1 MAGGP
6 LSGIL
11 SGLETDRS
19 LEDALELFSEGRTAN
34 RGILC

>member
-6 LSGIL
+6 LSGTL
-11 SGLETDRS
+11 SGLEMDRS
-19 LEDALELFSEGRTAN
+19 LEDALDHFYGWRMAN

>member
-1 MAGGP
+1 MVGGP
-6 LSGIL
+6 LSGTL

-19 LEDALELFSEGRTAN
+19 FKDALDHFFGWRTAN